1 MGNNKA
7 RLWSVDTLIHLFF
20 ILFSLSFILPFLLVV
35 TISLSDEQS
44 IREAGYRLIPSEPTW
59 TAYQFV
65 FKNPD
70 KIINSY
76 LVTAFQAVAGTAL
89 SVIIMSLCAYSLSR
103 KNFIF
108 RKPLTF
114 IIFFTMLFGGGL
126 IPSYI
131 LNTQYYGLGNSI
143 WIYIVPA
150 LVSAW
155 PIIIFRT
162 FFQGLPDSLPESA
175 KMDGASELR
184 IYFQIILPISK
195 PVLATMA
202 LFGLIDRWND
212 WFTTLIYVRN
222 EDLFTLQY
230 LLQRILMDVEFVRNM
245 AQNMPSN
252 ISLDAIEI
260 PTESMRYAM
269 LIVAAGPMLVVF
281 PFFQKYFA
289 RGLTIGAVKG

>member
-1 MGNNKA
+1 MGKTKMK
-7 RLWSVDTLIHLFF
+7 LWSVDTLIHIFF
-20 ILFSLSFILPFLLVV
+20 ILFSLSFILPFLLVI

-44 IREAGYRLIPSEPTW
+44 IREAGYRLFPTEPTL
-59 TAYQFV
+59 TAYQYV
-65 FKNPD
+65 FKNPS
-70 KIINSY
+70 KVFNAY
-76 LVTAFQAVAGTAL
+76 VVTAFQSVVGTAL
-89 SVIIMSLCAYSLSR
+89 SVVIMSLCAYSLSR
-103 KNFIF
+103 RNFIF

-114 IIFFTMLFGGGL
+114 LIFFTMLFGGGL

-131 LNTQYYGLGNSI
+131 LNTQYYGLGNTV

-162 FFQGLPDSLPESA
+162 FFQGLPESLPESA
-175 KMDGASELR
+175 KIDGANELR

-195 PVLATMA
+195 PVMATMA

-212 WFTTLIYVRN
+212 WFTALIYVRN
-222 EDLFTLQY
+222 QDLFTLQY
-230 LLQRILMDVEFVRNM
+230 LLQRILMDVEFVRSM
-245 AQNMPSN
+245 AENLPNN
-252 ISLDAIEI
+252 ISLDSIEI